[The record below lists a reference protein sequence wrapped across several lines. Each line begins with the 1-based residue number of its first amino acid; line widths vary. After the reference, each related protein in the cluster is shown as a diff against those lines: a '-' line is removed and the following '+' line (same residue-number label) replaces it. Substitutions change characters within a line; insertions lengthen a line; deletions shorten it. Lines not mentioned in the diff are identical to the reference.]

1 MAQILKNKRWI
12 FSSRPGNDKVGSA
25 HYTYDEV
32 DMEATCAANEVIV
45 ENKYISVDPY
55 MRIHQAERFTFD
67 VPHPFGVVQGGGAC
81 GIVVVSNHPK
91 FQAGDWVFGLLGWQK
106 YAKTHGN
113 DLTKLDTRVSPTT
126 SLGVLGLPGRTAW
139 FGLMDTGRPRPGETV
154 VVSAAAGA
162 TGSLVA
168 QFAKKAGCRVIG
180 IAGGPQK
187 CAFLMDKLKLDGAI
201 DYKEFNT
208 TEQMAAEVERLTGGV
223 DVYFDN
229 TGGWITDAIIPLI
242 KLRARIIVCGQIT
255 QYNGK
260 IDRPELG
267 PRFMHHLLFKRATMG
282 GMLAR
287 DYLYRMDEMRAI
299 VTPWVID
306 GSLVCEETIVEG
318 FEKLPDALGMLFDG
332 SNLGKLI
339 VQV

>member
-1 MAQILKNKRWI
+1 MSLPLFIL
-12 FSSRPGNDKVGSA
+12 
-25 HYTYDEV
+25 T
-32 DMEATCAANEVIV
+32 
-45 ENKYISVDPY
+45 
-55 MRIHQAERFTFD
+55 
-67 VPHPFGVVQGGGAC
+67 GGGAC
-81 GIVVVSNHPK
+81 GIVLVSNNPK

-106 YAKTHGN
+106 YAKAHGN
-113 DLTKLDTRVSPTT
+113 DLTKLDPRVSPTT

-139 FGLMDTGRPRPGETV
+139 FGLMDTGRPRPGETL

-168 QFAKKAGCRVIG
+168 QFGKKAGCKVIG
-180 IAGGPQK
+180 IAGGPEK
-187 CAFLMDKLKLDGAI
+187 CAFLIDKLKLDGAI
-201 DYKEFNT
+201 DYKVFNT
-208 TEQMAAEVERLTGGV
+208 EEKMAAEVERLTGGV

-229 TGGWITDAIIPLI
+229 TGGWISDAIIPLI

-267 PRFMHHLLFKRATMG
+267 PRFMHHLLFKRATMA

-287 DYLYRMDEMRAI
+287 DYLYRMDEMRGI

-318 FEKLPDALGMLFDG
+318 FETLPDALGMLFDG
-332 SNLGKLI
+332 RNLGKLI
-339 VQV
+339 VKV